1 MRIISAVHPSDN
13 QKRVLA
19 KIAASATPKVAG
31 EELSN
36 DANIVAA
43 RNMLMKLGLI
53 TFSNGEA
60 AFTEQGTRVAQ
71 DENIL
76 DQTGQLT
83 PTGKAL
89 AYSTP
94 GGAED
99 PNAEGNTGDGAPPPE
114 MGQEPPPPQEPEEDA
129 SLGDPNAEPALE
141 TFKLLKQMLR

>member
-13 QKRVLA
+13 QKRVMA
-19 KIAASATPKVAG
+19 KMAAAATPKVAG
-31 EELSN
+31 EQLSN

-53 TFSNGEA
+53 TFTNGEA
-60 AFTEQGTRVAQ
+60 AFTDKGTQVAQ

-76 DQTGQLT
+76 DQNGQLT

-94 GGAED
+94 GGQED
-99 PNAEGNTGDGAPPPE
+99 PNAEGNTGDMQPPGQDLAPP
-114 MGQEPPPPQEPEEDA
+114 EEA
-129 SLGDPNAEPALE
+129 QLGDPNAEPALE
-141 TFKLLKQMLR
+141 SFKLLKQFLR